1 MGQKLGPFLHVNP
14 WPRMIEA
21 FGHLNFGDQI
31 NKLVERVPGVRIHV
45 MKNYVILRETKFQTL
60 ENSAQETVGL
70 VRDPLCPF
78 LQKPVARKSM
88 NHNKKPL
95 E

>member
-45 MKNYVILRETKFQTL
+45 MKNYVILRETKFQTFGKFR
-60 ENSAQETVGL
+60 AGDGRTRQG
-70 VRDPLCPF
+70 PLCPF